1 MQLAPPTRLVTMMA
15 QPGGEDKGNDRADI
29 IEESVDQ

>member
-15 QPGGEDKGNDRADI
+15 QPGGEEKRTDLAGIVQEPVAW
-29 IEESVDQ
+29 